1 MKRGKER
8 IYSVIGTRVSPA
20 LRILSSFPSIAAT
33 SSISRAA
40 SSPVST
46 PRTRVAAFVTRDIR
60 APKRNEHSDSSKCT
74 ASDAMLTTSAECD
87 AAAAAAAADDDD
99 DDDLD
104 DRDEENEADAAACA
118 VEGSKDERRSI
129 VSVESR

>member
-1 MKRGKER
+1 MERGNER
-8 IYSVIGTRVSPA
+8 IYSVIGARVSPA

-33 SSISRAA
+33 SRISRAA
-40 SSPVST
+40 SSPAST

-87 AAAAAAAADDDD
+87 AAAADDDGDDD

-118 VEGSKDERRSI
+118 VEEGSKDERRSI